1 MKPEPLRIEK
11 GADYIPIEKIVSA
24 VEWLKERMIRF
35 AEEGDL
41 HEILINQEIDKAFQD
56 VIKKE
61 Q

>member
-1 MKPEPLRIEK
+1 MKPEPLRIEE